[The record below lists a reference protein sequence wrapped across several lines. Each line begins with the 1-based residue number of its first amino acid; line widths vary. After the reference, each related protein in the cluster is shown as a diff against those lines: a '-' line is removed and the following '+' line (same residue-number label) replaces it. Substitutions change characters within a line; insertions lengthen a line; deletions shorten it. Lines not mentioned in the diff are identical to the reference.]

1 MSAAQLP
8 LVVFV
13 DVDDT
18 FVRTVGTKRIPI
30 PKVIEHVKQL
40 KQTGAKLY
48 CWSSGGAEY
57 AQNSAIEFGIDDC
70 FEAYMPKPNVMID
83 DQNVVD
89 WRLCLEIHPQEIE
102 FTQAAQYLKQL
113 GLSRFS

>member
-1 MSAAQLP
+1 MS
-8 LVVFV
+8 
-13 DVDDT
+13 
-18 FVRTVGTKRIPI
+18 
-30 PKVIEHVKQL
+30 
-40 KQTGAKLY
+40 
-48 CWSSGGAEY
+48 
-57 AQNSAIEFGIDDC
+57 
-70 FEAYMPKPNVMID
+70 KPNVMID